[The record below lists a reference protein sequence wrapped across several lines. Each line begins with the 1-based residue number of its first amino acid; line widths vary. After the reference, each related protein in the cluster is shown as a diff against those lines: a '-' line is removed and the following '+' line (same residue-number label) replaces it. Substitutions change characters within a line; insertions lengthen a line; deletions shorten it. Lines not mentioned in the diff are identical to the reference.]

1 MTQRQIIMQQYFGIA
16 PDSEVCGNCE
26 HFVQHYNANLFWSRN
41 VERVTPMH
49 CGHCTYPRLKNRTVH
64 DSCDKFAPAY
74 KYEGVGELSD
84 DEREFLDMYR
94 RQPEAA
100 QRAVVRL
107 LAASAAERES
117 RTATV
122 RKIRM
127 AEYAA
132 AFRAKVQE
140 TRRGEII
147 EMPKVKEE

>member
-74 KYEGVGELSD
+74 KYEGVGELSV
-84 DEREFLDMYR
+84 DERELLEKFRLM
-94 RQPEAA
+94 PEAA
-100 QRAVVRL
+100 KVKFVRA
-107 LAASAAERES
+107 LAASAAEQES
-117 RTATV
+117 RAVTV

-127 AEYAA
+127 AKYAA
-132 AFRAKVQE
+132 AFRANVQE
-140 TRRGEII
+140 TPHGEII
-147 EMPKVKEE
+147 EPPKVKEE

>member
-1 MTQRQIIMQQYFGIA
+1 MTQRQIIMQQYFGIE

-84 DEREFLDMYR
+84 DERELLEKFRLM
-94 RQPEAA
+94 PEAA
-100 QRAVVRL
+100 KMKFVRA
-107 LAASAAERES
+107 LAASVAEQKSQDVAERK
-117 RTATV
+117 RL
-122 RKIRM
+122 M
-127 AEYAA
+127 AEYEA
-132 AFRAKVQE
+132 AFRAKCRRVQHE
-140 TRRGEII
+140 
-147 EMPKVKEE
+147 